1 MSIEVLAPG
10 LLTSVQDAGRP
21 GWRHLGVARAG
32 AADGWSL
39 AVANLLVGNPVEA
52 AALEITLQGPTL
64 RFPRGGRIAITGA
77 TVDAHCDGEPVPG
90 WRTVDLPAGAQVF
103 LGHCRRGAR
112 AYLAIAGGVDVP
124 RVLGSRST
132 DLRAG
137 FGGQQGRALRT
148 GDLLPT
154 GAARSVAPARL
165 TVARRWVE
173 PRPTLDFDLPALL
186 RYLPGSE
193 RTNPADALAER
204 VWRVAPR
211 SDRQGLR
218 LAGDALALA
227 GSPPAWSEAVSPG
240 TIQLPPDGQP
250 IVLGADAQ
258 TIGGYPRIGH
268 VIAADGSR
276 MAQLRPG
283 EEVWFLPIDGDGA
296 ARALR
301 ARQAALA
308 RLALALSR

>member
-1 MSIEVLAPG
+1 MSVEVFAPG

-39 AVANLLVGNPVEA
+39 AVANLLVGNPVDA

-64 RFPRGGRIAITGA
+64 CFPRGARIAITGA

-90 WRTVDLPAGAQVF
+90 WRTVDVPAGVPLH

-112 AYLAIAGGVDVP
+112 AYLAIAGGIDVP

-132 DLRAG
+132 DLRAAY
-137 FGGQQGRALRT
+137 GGQQGRAVRA
-148 GDLLPT
+148 GDMLST
-154 GAARSVAPARL
+154 GAFAGSAPTRL
-165 TVARRWVE
+165 AVARRWVE

-186 RYLPGSE
+186 RYLPGSA
-193 RTNPADALAER
+193 RTDPADALAGR

-218 LAGDALALA
+218 LSGGALAHPGL
-227 GSPPAWSEAVSPG
+227 PPAWSEAVSPG
-240 TIQLPPDGQP
+240 TVQLPPDGQP
-250 IVLGADAQ
+250 IVLGVDAQ

-268 VIAADGSR
+268 VITADGSR

-283 EEVWFLPIDGDGA
+283 EEVRFLPIDADGA

-301 ARQAALA
+301 AQQASLA
-308 RLALALSR
+308 RLALALGR

>member
-21 GWRHLGVARAG
+21 GWRHLGVARGG
-32 AADGWSL
+32 AADRWSL
-39 AVANLLVGNPVEA
+39 AVANLLVGNPVDA

-64 RFPRGGRIAITGA
+64 RFPRGARIAITGA
-77 TVDAHCDGEPVPG
+77 TIDAHCDGEPVPG
-90 WRTVDLPAGAQVF
+90 WRTVDVPAGVPLH

-112 AYLAIAGGVDVP
+112 AYLGIAGGIDVL

-137 FGGQQGRALRT
+137 FGGQQGRAVRAGDVLST
-148 GDLLPT
+148 GDATGFAPT
-154 GAARSVAPARL
+154 RL
-165 TVARRWVE
+165 TIARRWVE

-186 RYLPGSE
+186 RCLPGSE
-193 RTNPADALAER
+193 RTDPADTLAGR

-218 LAGDALALA
+218 MAGDVLTLS
-227 GSPPAWSEAVSPG
+227 GPAPVWSAAVAHG

-250 IVLGADAQ
+250 IVLGVDAQ

-283 EEVWFLPIDGDGA
+283 EEVRFLPVDADGA

-301 ARQAALA
+301 AQQAALA
-308 RLALALSR
+308 RLALALGR